1 MVHKILEDKE
11 LVIFG
16 SKPLV
21 VVRIRRLSWF
31 EARELVVPDCMK
43 NDGIDAM
50 LKKVHDYACE
60 AICLSRRLMYVHASE
75 PLKFKPSDL

>member
-1 MVHKILEDKE
+1 M
-11 LVIFG
+11 
-16 SKPLV
+16 
-21 VVRIRRLSWF
+21 

-60 AICLSRRLMYVHASE
+60 AISLSRRLMYVHASE
-75 PLKFKPSDL
+75 PLKFKIL

>member
-1 MVHKILEDKE
+1 MHKILKDKE
-11 LVIFG
+11 LAVSG

-21 VVRIRRLSWF
+21 VVRIRRPNWLD
-31 EARELVVPDCMK
+31 ARELVVPDCMK

-60 AICLSRRLMYVHASE
+60 AISCHAG
-75 PLKFKPSDL
+75 